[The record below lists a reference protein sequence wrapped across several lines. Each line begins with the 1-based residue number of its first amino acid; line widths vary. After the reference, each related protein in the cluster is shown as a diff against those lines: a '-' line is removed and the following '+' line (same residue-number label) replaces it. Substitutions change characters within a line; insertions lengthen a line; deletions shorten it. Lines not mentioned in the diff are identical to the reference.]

1 MVSLLDEEVSLLV
14 REGVSLLVG
23 EAAMTV
29 VMLVREGVS
38 LLVGLVH
45 ERVSLLSGAI
55 RDRRNQVSSST
66 SRLPHNGL
74 GHAGCDDGGLRWGG
88 RVFRRCHDGSTR
100 RSLWIGTVSHGGL
113 LRPGRDLLKKM
124 RVSLPAINR
133 CLILKI

>member
-23 EAAMTV
+23 EAAIL
-29 VMLVREGVS
+29 LVREGVS
-38 LLVGLVH
+38 LLVDLVH

-88 RVFRRCHDGSTR
+88 RVFRRCHDDSTR
-100 RSLWIGTVSHGGL
+100 RSL
-113 LRPGRDLLKKM
+113 
-124 RVSLPAINR
+124 
-133 CLILKI
+133 